1 MQTKKNQNYLI
12 IKNILDR
19 VIALLLLIFLS
30 PLFLLISILLLLD
43 DSKGVI
49 FFQKRCGLKMKLFN
63 IYKFKTMNDKTLNLE
78 CDIQRL
84 TSLGKFLRSTSLDE
98 LPSLYNILIGDM
110 SFVGP
115 RPFVSDYLEYYTK
128 EENLRHTIKPGLTGW
143 AQINGRNNTTWDKRL
158 IQDVW
163 YVKNQCF
170 LLDIKILVTTF
181 WKVISR
187 NGINESKR
195 STMPRLDTLRDEKKY
210 K

>member
-1 MQTKKNQNYLI
+1 
-12 IKNILDR
+12 
-19 VIALLLLIFLS
+19 
-30 PLFLLISILLLLD
+30 
-43 DSKGVI
+43 
-49 FFQKRCGLKMKLFN
+49 
-63 IYKFKTMNDKTLNLE
+63 MNDKTLNLE

>member
-1 MQTKKNQNYLI
+1 MQIKKNQNYLI
-12 IKNILDR
+12 VKNILDR
-19 VIALLLLIFLS
+19 IFAFLLIIFLS
-30 PLFLLISILLLLD
+30 PLLILISILLLN

-49 FFQKRCGLKMKLFN
+49 FFQKRCGLKMKIFN
-63 IYKFKTMNDKTLNLE
+63 IYKFKTMTDKKLNLE

-84 TSLGKFLRSTSLDE
+84 TRLGKFLRSTSLDE
-98 LPSLYNILIGDM
+98 LPSLFNILIGDM

-115 RPFVSDYLEYYTK
+115 RPFISDYLEHYTK

-143 AQINGRNNTTWDKRL
+143 AQINGRNNTTWEKRL
-158 IQDVW
+158 IQDLW

-170 LLDIKILVTTF
+170 LLDIKILFKTF

-195 STMPRLDTLRDEKKY
+195 STMPRLDNLRDEKKY